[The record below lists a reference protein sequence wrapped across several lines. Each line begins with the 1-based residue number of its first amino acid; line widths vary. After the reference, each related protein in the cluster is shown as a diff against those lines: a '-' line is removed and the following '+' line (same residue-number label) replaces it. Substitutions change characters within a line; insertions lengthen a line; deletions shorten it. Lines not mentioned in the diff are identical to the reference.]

1 MHVFPEVSLSLS
13 HFSLYI
19 IISSSWQ
26 LSVPLSFSVILFSF
40 NLSFFPQFSSI
51 VMFLSRL
58 SVSLPQLQNF
68 PSLPQFPPISFFLS
82 LPVLFISHHSPD
94 FPSPSSFSVYG
105 LHNHL
110 SMAIDSPSSPNS
122 TWPLPSS
129 CPNSLI
135 RYVAFYFKFL
145 QEASKQ
151 VC

>member
-1 MHVFPEVSLSLS
+1 MSFQRSPFLFPTSLFILLFLPPGNSLFHCLSLS
-13 HFSLYI
+13 FYFLLISLFF
-19 IISSSWQ
+19 
-26 LSVPLSFSVILFSF
+26 LSFPPLLCFC
-40 NLSFFPQFSSI
+40 PC
-51 VMFLSRL
+51 L

-94 FPSPSSFSVYG
+94 FPSPSSFSAYG
-105 LHNHL
+105 LHHHL